1 MKNQNNI
8 IKLQHVTHPFEP
20 VFNKNSLILIL
31 GSFPSVKSRE
41 ASFYYAHSGN
51 RFWKLM
57 ATITKADSLPTTV
70 SNKKEMLL
78 KNKIALWDV
87 IKSCD
92 INKSSDSS
100 IKNVKTNDV
109 SELILKTKIKN
120 IFINGSK
127 AYNLY
132 MKYCFGH
139 VNIEV
144 CKLPSTSAA
153 NATYSFDALLREW
166 SIIKDIICD

>member
-1 MKNQNNI
+1 MNNPSNI
-8 IKLQHVTHPFEP
+8 VKLQHVTHPFEP
-20 VFNKNSLILIL
+20 IFNEDSLILIL

-41 ASFYYAHSGN
+41 ESFYYAHPGN

-57 ATITKADSLPTTV
+57 ANITETDQLPTTV

-78 KNKIALWDV
+78 KNKIAVWDV

-100 IKNVKTNDV
+100 IKNVEPNDI
-109 SELILKTKIKN
+109 SGLILKTEVKN

-132 MKYCFGH
+132 MKYCLGN
-139 VNIEV
+139 VNIDV

-153 NATYSFDALLREW
+153 NATYSFDALLRGW
-166 SIIKDIICD
+166 SIIKNVI

>member
-1 MKNQNNI
+1 MVT
-8 IKLQHVTHPFEP
+8 LQHVVHPFEP

-41 ASFYYAHSGN
+41 ESFYYAHPGN
-51 RFWKLM
+51 RFWKLISHL
-57 ATITKADSLPTTV
+57 TETDQLPTTV
-70 SNKKEMLL
+70 NHKKEMLL
-78 KNKIALWDV
+78 KNKIAVWDV

-100 IKNVKTNDV
+100 IKNVEQNDI
-109 SELILKTKIKN
+109 SRLILKTEIKN

-132 MKYCFGH
+132 MKYCFDD
-139 VNIEV
+139 VKMDV

-153 NATYSFDALLREW
+153 NAKYSFDALLKEW
-166 SIIKDIICD
+166 SIIKNII